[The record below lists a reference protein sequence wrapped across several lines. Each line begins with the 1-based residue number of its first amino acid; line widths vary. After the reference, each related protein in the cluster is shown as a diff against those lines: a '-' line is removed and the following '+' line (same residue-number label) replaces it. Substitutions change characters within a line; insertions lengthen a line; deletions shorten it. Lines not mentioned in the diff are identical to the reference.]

1 MKGIVIRST
10 GSWYSVK
17 CEDGI
22 QRECR
27 IKGIFRISGSTTTN
41 PIAAGDHVIVDSS
54 KEDQFI
60 ITDIEPRK
68 NYIIRRSV
76 NLSRQSHIIA
86 ANLDQAVLFLT
97 IRQPDIPLGFI
108 DRFLVTAEAYHIPVI
123 ILFNKSDI
131 YNAEE
136 LSVVKALAA
145 EYEKIGYRS
154 VVFSAEKDD
163 PQIIRDLLKDKVTL
177 LSGHSGVGKSTLI
190 NCVQPQLNLKTKA
203 VSTSHE
209 KGQHTT
215 TFAEMFFLDFG
226 GAVIDSPGI
235 KGFGLVDMEKE
246 ELPQLFPEM
255 RKIMHECRFKNCQ
268 HINEPGCAVKKAVD
282 SGEIWE
288 NRYVNYLSIYHDD
301 EDETYRGKGY

>member
-1 MKGIVIRST
+1 MRST
-10 GSWYSVK
+10 GSWYAVK
-17 CEDGI
+17 CDDGEI
-22 QRECR
+22 RDCR
-27 IKGIFRISGSTTTN
+27 IKGVLRIQGTKTTN
-41 PIAAGDHVIVDSS
+41 PVAAGDHVILDNS
-54 KEDQFI
+54 KEGQSQI
-60 ITDIEPRK
+60 ISVEPRK

-86 ANLDQAVLFLT
+86 ANIDQAMLFLT
-97 IRQPDIPLGFI
+97 IKQPEIPLGFI

-131 YNAEE
+131 YNADE
-136 LSVVKALAA
+136 LSVVKALAS
-145 EYEKIGYRS
+145 EYEKIGYRP
-154 VVFSAEKDD
+154 VIFSAKKDD
-163 PQIIRDLLKDKVTL
+163 PAIIRQLLKDKVTL
-177 LSGHSGVGKSTLI
+177 FSGHSGVGKSTLI
-190 NCVQPQLNLKTKA
+190 NKIQSGLGLKTRQ
-203 VSTSHE
+203 VSDYHE

-246 ELPQLFPEM
+246 ELSHFFPEM
-255 RKIMHECRFKNCQ
+255 RNRMHQCRFNNCR

-282 SGEIWE
+282 DGEIWE